1 MAFGYALVSIP
12 RDHRMG
18 EMEHPSLW
26 KVELRQDPN
35 KLVVVLDTVKEDQK
49 TFLDGVRKHLANNN
63 KEVLIFYIEGQVWA
77 ELQALAWMDT
87 TASSCASIQTAPA
100 LYRDIED

>member
-1 MAFGYALVSIP
+1 
-12 RDHRMG
+12 
-18 EMEHPSLW
+18 
-26 KVELRQDPN
+26 VELRQDPN
-35 KLVVVLDTVKEDQK
+35 KHVVVLDTVKEDQK
-49 TFLDGVRKHLANNN
+49 TFLDGVRKHLANKNS

-100 LYRDIED
+100 LVPGHQGLSMAGSPGL